1 MKVSGFFFKS
11 PPEKKL
17 VHELNEFYAF
27 AEQHPDDIRV
37 HLRIADVL
45 LKMGQRQKAVE
56 QYLHAAQLYET
67 NGLCQIAA
75 AIYKQVI
82 SIDPE
87 QIATYHVLSD
97 LYRREGIVGDAVTT
111 CEKLARHYCDRGLRE
126 KVTETLDLMFSID
139 PQSIYVKKKIAQF
152 YAEKRIAPES
162 VDDNSHGMD
171 WELSDAVTGGQPTAP
186 PHAAGQQLD
195 SFFDL
200 GAALE
205 CDWETELPA
214 LEEADGIDESNAR
227 DALSGFEEIFR
238 EIRQEGSAASG
249 QDDSLYHYNLGTAY
263 HKIGRYEDAVEELR
277 KAMENPLR
285 STDCHLM
292 LAACA
297 RERGLF
303 KDAIIY
309 LKKGLKNKH
318 LTADKK
324 NALHYEMAVTY
335 KMKGR
340 LRKAHK
346 LFKKIYDADCEFRE
360 VKRELAEVS

>member
-1 MKVSGFFFKS
+1 MKLSGLFFKS
-11 PPEKKL
+11 APDKKL
-17 VHELNEFYAF
+17 VHELNELYVF

-56 QYLHAAQLYET
+56 QYLHAAELYEA

-75 AIYKQVI
+75 AIYRQVI

-87 QIATYHVLSD
+87 QINTYHALSD
-97 LYRREGIVGDAVTT
+97 LYRREGIIGDAVAT
-111 CEKLARHYCDRGLRE
+111 CEKLARHYCDRGMRE
-126 KVTETLDLMFSID
+126 KVTETLELMFSID

-162 VDDNSHGMD
+162 VDDTSHGMD
-171 WELSDAVTGGQPTAP
+171 WELSDAVTGGRLTQPACSEQP
-186 PHAAGQQLD
+186 AGA
-195 SFFDL
+195 FFDL

-205 CDWETELPA
+205 GDWGSEVSDMERA
-214 LEEADGIDESNAR
+214 DIADGDDDRVTVA
-227 DALSGFEEIFR
+227 GFEEIFK

-249 QDDSLYHYNLGTAY
+249 QDNSLYHYNLGTAY
-263 HKIGRYEDAVEELR
+263 HKIGRYDEAEEELT

-297 RERGLF
+297 RERSLF
-303 KDAIIY
+303 KDAIRY
-309 LKKGLKNKH
+309 LKKGLKNKD
-318 LTADKK
+318 LTLEKK
-324 NALHYEMAVTY
+324 IALYYEMAVTY
-335 KMKGR
+335 KMKGKT
-340 LRKAHK
+340 RKAQR
-346 LFKKIYDADCEFRE
+346 LFKKIYDADSDFRE

>member
-1 MKVSGFFFKS
+1 MKVSGLFFKS
-11 PPEKKL
+11 APEKKL

-45 LKMGQRQKAVE
+45 LKMGQRQKAIE

-87 QIATYHVLSD
+87 QISTYHVLSD
-97 LYRREGIVGDAVTT
+97 LYRREGIMGDAVAT

-126 KVTETLDLMFSID
+126 KVTETLEMMFSID

-162 VDDNSHGMD
+162 VDNKSHGMD
-171 WELSDAVTGGQPTAP
+171 WELSDAVTGNRPAAP
-186 PHAAGQQLD
+186 SRETEQQD
-195 SFFDL
+195 TFFDL

-214 LEEADGIDESNAR
+214 MAERDGVDESNAR

-263 HKIGRYEDAVEELR
+263 HTVGRYEDAVDELR
-277 KAMENPLR
+277 KAMEDPLR

-303 KDAIIY
+303 KDAIRY
-309 LKKGLKNKH
+309 LKKGLKNKD
-318 LTADKK
+318 LTAEKK
-324 NALHYEMAVTY
+324 IALLYEMAVTY

-346 LFKKIYDADCEFRE
+346 LFKKLYDADSGFRE

>member
-1 MKVSGFFFKS
+1 MKVSGLFFKS
-11 PPEKKL
+11 APEKKL

-45 LKMGQRQKAVE
+45 LKMGQRQKAIE

-87 QIATYHVLSD
+87 QISTYHVLSD
-97 LYRREGIVGDAVTT
+97 LYRREGIMGDAVAT

-126 KVTETLDLMFSID
+126 KVTETLEMMFSID

-162 VDDNSHGMD
+162 VDHKSHGMD
-171 WELSDAVTGGQPTAP
+171 WELSDAVTGNRPAAP
-186 PHAAGQQLD
+186 SRETEQQD
-195 SFFDL
+195 TFFDL

-214 LEEADGIDESNAR
+214 MAERDGIDECNAR

-263 HKIGRYEDAVEELR
+263 HTVGRYEDAVDELR
-277 KAMENPLR
+277 KAMEDPLR

-303 KDAIIY
+303 KDAIRY
-309 LKKGLKNKH
+309 LKKGLKNKD
-318 LTADKK
+318 LTAEKK
-324 NALHYEMAVTY
+324 IALLYEMAVTY

-346 LFKKIYDADCEFRE
+346 LFKKIYDADSGFRE